1 MYTKRV
7 LGMFLGLSVLVLL
20 ALTVRAAL
28 PQPGAADT
36 ALAEAPRAVPPAANP
51 QAQAARID
59 AALALPAVDETISGA
74 ILTQNFTLQAG
85 WNAIYLGVEPINGS
99 PVEEDG
105 TPTLSVMEWV
115 FQGLAENGA
124 LESVWT
130 YTQPVSSKDFII
142 DPNEGLWD
150 EPGWERYVPVQMMGA
165 DGKSQGFLSNL
176 YTLHA
181 DTGYLVK
188 LRDDLGGPVT
198 LSITGR
204 PVVSHHRWDLNAWN
218 LTGFPLPL
226 TGGATVGT
234 LKAAS
239 PITDIRGLTITG
251 AWTKLTDE
259 VALQYGQSYL
269 IFYEDPGEGR
279 TNFTAP
285 LEVQEVAGRGLTF
298 QAGYQGSRQT
308 FKLENLT
315 GAAMTVNLALK
326 TGSLVVK
333 QVTGMPESEVLT
345 PLPVNLDI
353 AAHWAEPI
361 VLQVSSGDLTGPV
374 EDLLE
379 VSSTTPGVRWLVP
392 IAAKPGSYDGLWVG
406 EVVVNNVSEARLGAT
421 GLSDLTVSLSQQNAS
436 NVRGAAELH
445 EETIGPTTSVDI
457 TVTLA
462 LPLPDPAPIRTIQGT
477 TPYVGGYVFLDE
489 NLNGQ
494 RDATERGL
502 SGVTVTLGGQTQATA
517 DDGSYIFQSVSAGAH
532 AISTNLGTGYTSG
545 FDVILPDDEEPV
557 TPVANVLPT
566 SVAIAATGVSSVEPA
581 GYLAQVLPEP
591 YTTLPF
597 IDATGARVQPDIN
610 FGYAIAHTVRL
621 NAGTCA
627 SPGSEIATGTAING
641 RLAMTLAPQTL
652 AALTGHAHIAVERLG
667 QMVACGDLLVGAP
680 TKFADGG
687 GSEFRFRLLL
697 RVDANGVVELLPH
710 YIFADADD
718 EAAFPRLSSPALSIG
733 DAITG
738 SGNFS
743 AGNEIKFGVDIAGQ
757 DPLNP
762 FKHKYHPDHDNLDAK
777 FEPFD
782 PTQLSPYSWE
792 SFGVRRTISLTL
804 KNDPAFEGMTAEEI
818 QRLSDES
825 DWGGENWGGDYAEV
839 IEGLHQNDITV
850 KGYFVIHHALAG
862 DALTAQDYDK

>member
-1 MYTKRV
+1 MNTRRMV
-7 LGMFLGLSVLVLL
+7 GIFLGLTVLVLL
-20 ALTVRAAL
+20 ALTARAAL
-28 PQPGAADT
+28 PPSGGAA
-36 ALAEAPRAVPPAANP
+36 AVLAEAPRAMP
-51 QAQAARID
+51 QAATGAEAPLSSAAVAR
-59 AALALPAVDETISGA
+59 AEVTEALAGA
-74 ILTQNFTLQAG
+74 ILTQSFNLQPG
-85 WNAIYLGVEPINGS
+85 WNAIYLGVEPINES
-99 PVEEDG
+99 PIDTDG
-105 TPTLSVMEWV
+105 APSLSVIEWV
-115 FQGLAENGA
+115 FKGLAEAGA

-130 YTQPVSSKDFII
+130 YTQPISLKDFVI
-142 DPNEGLWD
+142 DPSEGLWD
-150 EPGWERYVPVQMMGA
+150 EPGWERYVPAQMTDA
-165 DGKSQGFLSNL
+165 AGKSQGFLSNL
-176 YTLHA
+176 YSLHA
-181 DTGYLVK
+181 NTGYLVK
-188 LRDDLGGPVT
+188 LKAGASGILQVKGK
-198 LSITGR
+198 
-204 PVVSHHRWDLNAWN
+204 PVVAHHRWELDAWN

-234 LKAAS
+234 MKAAS
-239 PITDIRGLTITG
+239 PITDMRGLTTTG
-251 AWTKLTDE
+251 TWTKLTDD

-269 IFYEDPGEGR
+269 VFYGDPGEGS
-279 TNFTAP
+279 TDFTAP
-285 LEVQEVAGRGLTF
+285 LNVQEVAGRGLAF

-308 FKLENLT
+308 FELENLT
-315 GAAMTVNLALK
+315 GAAMTVNLALN

-333 QVTGMPESEVLT
+333 RVTGMPGSETLT
-345 PLPVNLDI
+345 PLPVTVNI

-361 VLQVSSGDLTGPV
+361 VLQVGAGGLTGPV
-374 EDLLE
+374 EDVLE
-379 VSSTTPGVRWLVP
+379 ISSTTPGVRWLVP
-392 IAAKPGSYDGLWVG
+392 IAAEPGSYDGLWVG

-421 GLSDLTVSLSQQNAS
+421 GVSDLTVSLSQQNAS
-436 NVRGAAELH
+436 SVRGAAELH
-445 EETIGPTTSVDI
+445 EKTVGPTTSVDI

-462 LPLPDPAPIRTIQGT
+462 LPLPDPAPMQTTHGT

-502 SGVTVTLGGQTQATA
+502 GGVTVTLGGQTQTTA
-517 DDGSYIFQSVSAGAH
+517 DDGSYVFSNMSAGAH
-532 AISTNLGTGYTSG
+532 TISTNLGNGYTSV
-545 FDVILPDDEEPV
+545 FDVILPDDVEPV

-566 SVAIAATGVSSVEPA
+566 SVTVDATGISGVAPA
-581 GYLAQVLPEP
+581 EYLVQVLPEP
-591 YTTLPF
+591 YTTLPYV
-597 IDATGARVQPDIN
+597 DATGAPVQPDIN
-610 FGYAIAHTVRL
+610 FGYAVSHTVKLR
-621 NAGTCA
+621 AGTCA
-627 SPGSEIATGTAING
+627 SPGSEIAAGTAING
-641 RLAMTLAPQTL
+641 QLVMTVSPQTL
-652 AALTGHAHIAVERLG
+652 AALTGHAHIAVERLD
-667 QMVACGDLLVGAP
+667 QIVACGDLLVGAP
-680 TKFADGG
+680 TRFADGG

-697 RVDANGVVELLPH
+697 RVDASGVVELLPH
-710 YIFADADD
+710 YIFANTDD

-818 QRLSDES
+818 ERLSSES

-862 DALTAQDYDK
+862 DALTEQDYDQ

>member
-1 MYTKRV
+1 MNTKRV
-7 LGMFLGLSVLVLL
+7 FGIFLGLTVLVLL
-20 ALTVRAAL
+20 GLTARAAL
-28 PQPGAADT
+28 PRPEGT
-36 ALAEAPRAVPPAANP
+36 ALAEAPRSMLQVAG
-51 QAQAARID
+51 ARTE
-59 AALALPAVDETISGA
+59 AALSHAVMARAEVSELVTGA
-74 ILTQNFTLQAG
+74 TMTQDFTLQPG
-85 WNAIYLGVEPINGS
+85 WNAIYLGVEPLNGS
-99 PVEEDG
+99 PLGADG
-105 TPTLSVMEWV
+105 APTLSVMEWV
-115 FQGLAENGA
+115 FQALAESDA

-150 EPGWERYVPVQMMGA
+150 EPGWERYVPVQMIGA

-188 LRDDLGGPVT
+188 LRDDLGAPVT

-204 PVVSHHRWDLNAWN
+204 PVVSHHRWELDVWN
-218 LTGFPLPL
+218 LTGFPLPPA
-226 TGGATVGT
+226 GGATVGAM
-234 LKAAS
+234 KAAS
-239 PITDIRGLTITG
+239 SITDMRGLTTAG
-251 AWTKLTDE
+251 AWTKLTDD

-269 IFYEDPGEGR
+269 VFYGDPGEGR

-285 LEVQEVAGRGLTF
+285 LEVQEIAGRGLTF

-308 FKLENLT
+308 FELENLT
-315 GAAMTVNLALK
+315 GTAMTVNLALK

-333 QVTGMPESEVLT
+333 QVTGMPGSEVLT
-345 PLPVNLDI
+345 QLPVNLDI

-361 VLQVSSGDLTGPV
+361 VLQVSSSGLTGPV
-374 EDLLE
+374 EDLLQI
-379 VSSTTPGVRWLVP
+379 SSTAPGVRWLVP

-421 GLSDLTVSLSQQNAS
+421 GVSDLTVSLSQQNAS
-436 NVRGAAELH
+436 GVRGAAELH
-445 EETIGPTTSVDI
+445 EKTIGPTTSVDI
-457 TVTLA
+457 TVTLE
-462 LPLPDPAPIRTIQGT
+462 LPLPDPAPIRAIQGT

-502 SGVTVTLGGQTQATA
+502 SGVTVTLGGQTQTTA
-517 DDGSYIFQSVSAGAH
+517 DDGSYVFSSVSAGLYN
-532 AISTNLGTGYTSG
+532 ISTNLGTGYTSG
-545 FDVILPDDEEPV
+545 FHVILPDDVEPV

-566 SVAIAATGVSSVEPA
+566 SVTVAATGISGVAPA
-581 GYLAQVLPEP
+581 EYLVQVLPEP
-591 YTTLPF
+591 YTTLPYA
-597 IDATGARVQPDIN
+597 DATGAPVQPDIN
-610 FGYAIAHTVRL
+610 FGYAIAHTVTL

-627 SPGSEIATGTAING
+627 SPGSNIATGTAING
-641 RLAMTLAPQTL
+641 RLVKTLSPQTL

-697 RVDANGVVELLPH
+697 RVDANGVVDLLPH
-710 YIFADADD
+710 YIFANTDD
-718 EAAFPRLSSPALSIG
+718 KAAFPRLSSPALSIA
-733 DAITG
+733 DAIAG
-738 SGNFS
+738 SGNFI
-743 AGNEIKFGVDIAGQ
+743 AGNEIRFLVDIASQ

-782 PTQLSPYSWE
+782 PTQLSPYYWE
-792 SFGVRRTISLTL
+792 SFGVKRTIALTL

-818 QRLSDES
+818 ERLSGEL

-862 DALTAQDYDK
+862 DALTKQDYDK